1 MNERVDVVVVGL
13 GPVGAVMAQLLAQ
26 AGLFVVAVDMSPTIY
41 DKPRAVGIDHESLR
55 ILQQLGITDALA
67 PFLGGYRPSEY
78 HSASGE
84 VLRRILPQAEPFPL
98 SWPPYNTFLQPEL
111 ERLLRDSFDRSEEHT
126 SELQSLMRI

>member
-84 VLRRILPQAEPFPL
+84 VLR
-98 SWPPYNTFLQPEL
+98 
-111 ERLLRDSFDRSEEHT
+111 SEEHT
-126 SELQSLMRI
+126 SELQSLMRNSYAVFCLKKKIKKQ

>member
-1 MNERVDVVVVGL
+1 MGYAMNERVDVVVVGL

-78 HSASGE
+78 
-84 VLRRILPQAEPFPL
+84 
-98 SWPPYNTFLQPEL
+98 
-111 ERLLRDSFDRSEEHT
+111 RSEERRLGKGWVST
-126 SELQSLMRI
+126 CRARWR

>member
-1 MNERVDVVVVGL
+1 MKERGEVVVVGL

-41 DKPRAVGIDHESLR
+41 DKPRAVGIAHASLR

-84 VLRRILPQAEPFPL
+84 VFRPLLPQADPIPP
-98 SWPPYNTFLQPEL
+98 SSPPYNP
-111 ERLLRDSFDRSEEHT
+111 LLPPRTHK
-126 SELQSLMRI
+126 

>member
-41 DKPRAVGIDHESLR
+41 GKPRAVGIDHESLP

-67 PFLGGYRPSEY
+67 PFLGGYRPSAF
-78 HSASGE
+78 HSPSGA
-84 VLRRILPQAEPFPL
+84 VLRRLLPQAEPFPRSL
-98 SWPPYNTFLQPEL
+98 PPCNSFPHPALA
-111 ERLLRDSFDRSEEHT
+111 RLLREPF
-126 SELQSLMRI
+126 